1 MNSSGFLCIFDHQG
15 FNVFLCHQLVF
26 FLLQTHKKV
35 SKKMYKGWDKYCKEW
50 RDDNASNSECNR
62 IKGWLNGDHLEDARP
77 CQTVCRRDNDL
88 ELPPYRV
95 YSRYSVSI
103 HY

>member
-1 MNSSGFLCIFDHQG
+1 MSPISI
-15 FNVFLCHQLVF
+15 